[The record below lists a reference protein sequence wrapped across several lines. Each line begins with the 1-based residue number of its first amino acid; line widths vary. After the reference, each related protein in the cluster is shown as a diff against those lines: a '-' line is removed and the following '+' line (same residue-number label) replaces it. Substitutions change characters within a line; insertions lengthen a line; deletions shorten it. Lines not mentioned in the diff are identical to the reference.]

1 MDHTFDN
8 QFGGL
13 LDKRFTFL
21 RKRYPDVPNRF
32 QKAEGI
38 YILSPRSNPT
48 VQMNSRIK
56 VKIGCSSNIYSRLD
70 QYHTYYADSYYTYSC
85 ILTKNNTYKTVE
97 KAIHKALKD
106 KNAKYLYTHPMYQ
119 ARVEGEW
126 FYARKYMFLK
136 IINRI
141 IEEYQND
148 IVMLWNDHDGY
159 FTLERPE
166 GNTTM
171 KIHNPGPPKPPAP
184 RPPRPPPEPKTS
196 NKGYAV
202 EEPGST
208 EYVTVP
214 RADEPSWRKDWNPPD
229 LTLNRADRRRKKPN

>member
-1 MDHTFDN
+1 MDYNHFS

-32 QKAEGI
+32 QKAEGV

-48 VQMNSRIK
+48 VQLNSRIK
-56 VKIGCSSNIYSRLD
+56 VKIGMSSNVYSRLD
-70 QYHTYYADSYYTYSC
+70 QYNTYYPDSFYTYSV
-85 ILTKNNTYKTVE
+85 ILTKNGTYKTIE

-106 KNAKYLYTHPMYQ
+106 KNSKYLYTHPMYQ
-119 ARVEGEW
+119 ARIEGEW

-141 IEEYQND
+141 IEEYQDD

-159 FTLERPE
+159 FTLEKPE
-166 GNTTM
+166 GNTSI
-171 KIHNPGPPKPPAP
+171 KVHNPGSPKPKPPKPPKPVA
-184 RPPRPPPEPKTS
+184 EVLPKTS
-196 NKGYAV
+196 NKGYAIT
-202 EEPGST
+202 ENT
-208 EYVTVP
+208 AEYVTVP
-214 RADEPSWRKDWNPPD
+214 RAEEPSWRKDWNPPD
-229 LTLNRADRRRKKPN
+229 LTLNRADRRKKKT